1 MDGLGATRAVTDDR
15 DDSRWVERC
24 CHHVR
29 HRRRRAGSRNR
40 LLIEHQFAVDPHNPA
55 AVPATMLD
63 RNTLTLIGTVAIY
76 AVGGVL
82 ALGVGLYVARKVM
95 EALFRRGDA
104 PRKN

>member
-1 MDGLGATRAVTDDR
+1 
-15 DDSRWVERC
+15 
-24 CHHVR
+24 
-29 HRRRRAGSRNR
+29 
-40 LLIEHQFAVDPHNPA
+40 
-55 AVPATMLD
+55 MLD

-104 PRKN
+104 PGKN